1 MNAFYG
7 TMLYENLKDFKDC
20 AYIDLDSENSDQML
34 YKCTGAIGK
43 KLNKKMEEKPIEG
56 FTNCCPDGMTMVNGQ
71 CVEVCQNCKYND
83 CNFGSSNLGDFYSRP
98 FDGKERKNL
107 KDDREIFNYIV
118 IDVPDN

>member
-20 AYIDLDSENSDQML
+20 AYIDLDSENADQML

-43 KLNKKMEEKPIEG
+43 KLNKKMREKSIEG
-56 FTNCCPDGMTMVNGQ
+56 FTNCCPDGMTMVNGE
-71 CVEVCQNCKYND
+71 CIEVCQNCKYNE
-83 CNFGSSNLGDFYSRP
+83 CNFGSSNLCVFYSHP
-98 FDGKERKNL
+98 HDGKESKNL
-107 KDDREIFNYIV
+107 KDDREIFNDLV

>member
-7 TMLYENLKDFKDC
+7 TMLYENIKDFKDC

-43 KLNKKMEEKPIEG
+43 KLNKKMEEKPEG

-71 CVEVCQNCKYND
+71 CIEVCQNCKYND
-83 CNFGSSNLGDFYSRP
+83 CNFGSSNLGGFYSRP
-98 FDGKERKNL
+98 FDGKESKNL

-118 IDVPDN
+118 LDVPDN

>member
-1 MNAFYG
+1 
-7 TMLYENLKDFKDC
+7 
-20 AYIDLDSENSDQML
+20 ML

-71 CVEVCQNCKYND
+71 CIEVCQNCKYND

-98 FDGKERKNL
+98 FDGKKVKTLMMIEKYSIMSSLMFQITN
-107 KDDREIFNYIV
+107 DDNNYIGHNFYIV
-118 IDVPDN
+118 SIKGKMYSRTNII